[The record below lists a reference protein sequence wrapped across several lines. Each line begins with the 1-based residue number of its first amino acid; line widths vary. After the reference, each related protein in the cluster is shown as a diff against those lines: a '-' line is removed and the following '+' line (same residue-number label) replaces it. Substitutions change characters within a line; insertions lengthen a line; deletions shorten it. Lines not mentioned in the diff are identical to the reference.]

1 MQEVTIYQYYGEQGL
16 TIAQD
21 VTQVDAAVPGNVVA

>member
-1 MQEVTIYQYYGEQGL
+1 MQEVTIYQDQGEQGL